1 VFVFFCALKLVK
13 GDSFLLKFY
22 TGKQKKVNP
31 QKFFFTHTYMCVK
44 KPNIANSA
52 GAQGGQKNAIEMS

>member
-1 VFVFFCALKLVK
+1 MFVFFCDLKLVT
-13 GDSFLLKFY
+13 GDKNLLKLY
-22 TGKQKKVNP
+22 TGKWKKVNP

-52 GAQGGQKNAIEMS
+52 GAQGGQKNAIDIS